1 MWVLSVM
8 NSPEGTQSL
17 NALCSELIEDVTE
30 ILFSLYLSA
39 IGAYILK
46 FRFTVFITSLSSFY
60 KKIANGYFRQL
71 FLKFHVYLK

>member
-1 MWVLSVM
+1 MFAETGSA
-8 NSPEGTQSL
+8 
-17 NALCSELIEDVTE
+17 ALGNPPSISELIEDVTD
-30 ILFSLYLSA
+30 ILFSLYMSA

-60 KKIANGYFRQL
+60 KKIENGYFRQL

>member
-46 FRFTVFITSLSSFY
+46 FRFTVFITSLSSIY
-60 KKIANGYFRQL
+60 KKIENGYFRQL